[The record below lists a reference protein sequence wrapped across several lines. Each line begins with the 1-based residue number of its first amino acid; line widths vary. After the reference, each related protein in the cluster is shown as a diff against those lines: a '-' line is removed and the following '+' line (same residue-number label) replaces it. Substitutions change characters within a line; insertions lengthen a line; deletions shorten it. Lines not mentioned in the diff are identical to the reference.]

1 MKHGLNKQDPSSPGI
16 EHRFMIVLFTVLA
29 LIVVMLLTS
38 INTGIV
44 SLTPV
49 EVLKT
54 LLGQGTD
61 RQELVL
67 FQFRLPRIVIAM
79 LVGAGLAVSGGV
91 LQGITRNP
99 LAEPAIL
106 GINAGAGLMVTLFV
120 AFFPVASGMPIYA
133 LPLLALT
140 GGGVTAAI
148 IFGLS
153 YSRSEG
159 LLTTRMLLVGI
170 GVAAAISAV
179 MLLLTLGMH
188 PDKYQFV
195 VSWLAGSIW
204 GTNWTFVLALLPW
217 LLILLPYVY
226 SKSQTLNILSLGEQ
240 MATGL
245 GASVT
250 REQIMLLAAAVG
262 LAASSVSVS
271 GGIGFVGLVA
281 PHLARQLVGPRHQLQ
296 LPVAACIGAL
306 LVLTA
311 DMLARWILQP
321 TELATGVV
329 VAIIG
334 APYFL
339 YLLAKTRV

>member
-1 MKHGLNKQDPSSPGI
+1 MNNKLKSSYATGS
-16 EHRFMIVLFTVLA
+16 ERRFVIVMLAVVVL
-29 LIVVMLLTS
+29 IIVMLLVS
-38 INTGIV
+38 INTGFV
-44 SLTPV
+44 SLKPA

-67 FQFRLPRIVIAM
+67 FQFRLPRTVIAI
-79 LVGAGLAVSGGV
+79 LAGAGLAVSGSV

-99 LAEPAIL
+99 LADPGIL

-120 AFFPVASGMPIYA
+120 AFYPASQAMPTYAMPI
-133 LPLLALT
+133 LALV
-140 GGGVTAAI
+140 GAGATATI
-148 IFGLS
+148 IFILS

-159 LLTTRMLLVGI
+159 LSTNRMLLVGI
-170 GVAAAISAV
+170 GVAAAISAI
-179 MLLLTLGMH
+179 MLVLTLGLH

-204 GTNWTFVLALLPW
+204 GTNWKFVLALLPW

-226 SKSQTLNILSLGEQ
+226 SKSLTMNILSLGEQ
-240 MATGL
+240 MAKGL

-250 REQIMLLAAAVG
+250 KQQLMLLAAAVG

-271 GGIGFVGLVA
+271 GGITFVGLVA
-281 PHLARQLVGPRHQLQ
+281 PHLARQLVGPQHQLQ
-296 LPVAACIGAL
+296 LPLSACIGAL

-311 DMLARWILQP
+311 DTIGRWIMQP
-321 TELATGVV
+321 NEIATGVV
-329 VAIIG
+329 VAVIG